1 MISVHPSDDQHSN
14 NSSESKRPNGLFVLF
29 VLTVINAGSQLFTS
43 IPGVFNGRPDKSVFE
58 AVKIENAKL
67 VNEIKKY
74 GQDINEDW
82 IDIIRQMEKITLA
95 TLENFQLFSL
105 LLLVISCLGL
115 YGAFKMFKGYKLG
128 FHLYIAYSFLSLIQ
142 YYFVIS
148 PSEIPAF
155 TLIAN
160 GSVSLFFILMYGR
173 YLYWMKEN

>member
-1 MISVHPSDDQHSN
+1 MISIHPTDDQQPK
-14 NSSESKRPNGLFVLF
+14 NSSRPKRPNGLFVLF
-29 VLTVINAGSQLFTS
+29 VLTLINAGSQLFTS
-43 IPGVFNGRPDKSVFE
+43 VSGVFSGRPDKSVFE

-67 VNEIKKY
+67 INEIKNY
-74 GQDINEDW
+74 GQDINEEW

-95 TLENFQLFSL
+95 SLENFQLFSL
-105 LLLVISCLGL
+105 LLLLISSLGL

-128 FHLYIAYSFLSLIQ
+128 FHLYIAYSFLGLIQ

-173 YLYWMKEN
+173 HLHWMK

>member
-1 MISVHPSDDQHSN
+1 MISIHPTDDQQPK
-14 NSSESKRPNGLFVLF
+14 NSSRPKRPNGLYVLF
-29 VLTVINAGSQLFTS
+29 VLTLINAGSQLFTS
-43 IPGVFNGRPDKSVFE
+43 ISGVFSGRPDKSVFE

-67 VNEIKKY
+67 INEIKNY
-74 GQDINEDW
+74 GQDINEEW

-95 TLENFQLFSL
+95 SLENFQLFSL
-105 LLLVISCLGL
+105 LLLLISSLGL

-128 FHLYIAYSFLSLIQ
+128 FHLYIAYSFLGLIQ

-173 YLYWMKEN
+173 HLHWMKES

>member
-1 MISVHPSDDQHSN
+1 MISVHPSDDQQSN
-14 NSSESKRPNGLFVLF
+14 NSSRSKRPNGLFVLF

-82 IDIIRQMEKITLA
+82 IDIIRQMENVTLA
-95 TLENFQLFSL
+95 TLENFQMYSSL
-105 LLLVISCLGL
+105 VLLISGLGI

-128 FHLYIAYSFLSLIQ
+128 FHLYIAYSFLSLVQ
-142 YYFVIS
+142 YYFVVS
-148 PSEIPAF
+148 PSEIPMF
-155 TLIAN
+155 TMLAN
-160 GSVSLFFILMYGR
+160 CSISLFFILMYAKH
-173 YLYWMKEN
+173 LHWMKAN

>member
-1 MISVHPSDDQHSN
+1 MISIHPTDDQQPK
-14 NSSESKRPNGLFVLF
+14 NSSRPKRPNGLYVLF
-29 VLTVINAGSQLFTS
+29 VLTLINAGSQLFTS
-43 IPGVFNGRPDKSVFE
+43 ISGVFSGRPDKSVFE

-67 VNEIKKY
+67 INEIKNY
-74 GQDINEDW
+74 GQDINEEW

-95 TLENFQLFSL
+95 SLENFQLFSL
-105 LLLVISCLGL
+105 LLLLVSSLGL

-128 FHLYIAYSFLSLIQ
+128 FHLYIAYSFLGLIQ

-148 PSEIPAF
+148 PSEIPTF

-173 YLYWMKEN
+173 HLHWMKES